1 MTTLTTE
8 SPRPASSRNTLY
20 AIGLAAV
27 GIIDAA
33 LALLLAFAR
42 ANAAAESTAE
52 MLGYTVGYGGCSLL
66 FCLAMI
72 AGASFMIAW
81 MFKKPFG
88 HVLLRTTF
96 WSALTAVP
104 FFLLLLFASWAL
116 RQG

>member
-1 MTTLTTE
+1 MTLATA
-8 SPRPASSRNTLY
+8 SARPAPRRDTLY
-20 AIGLAAV
+20 AIGLAVVAT
-27 GIIDAA
+27 IDAA

-42 ANAAAESTAE
+42 ANAAANENTAE

-66 FCLAMI
+66 FCLTLV
-72 AGASFMIAW
+72 AGAAFLIAW

-88 HVLLRTTF
+88 HVLLRTAF

-104 FFLLLLFASWAL
+104 FFLLVLFASWAL